1 MRAGLKRRNLFLV
14 AGAGAIGVVSPARAV
29 EADSPLAV
37 ARRLA
42 AVYPVKPSLGYVSAL
57 ILCAQRRLHADG
69 RLPSASQA
77 LVQAWRHS
85 ARARPLPADWPQR
98 AGFAVFAEAARAEGD
113 AEARDLARQA
123 VLHAV
128 VDTPAGVR
136 LNGLRPWTDDLFMA
150 TLLVDRSLPL
160 LDLPE
165 QDRVTEALAG
175 TLAEGAARLQRADG
189 LFDHAVGSPVAWG
202 RGNGFA
208 SLALAWALA
217 GPLRGQPERRVAP
230 LQERLRAH
238 LLALLP
244 LQSETGLW
252 RQLLDV
258 SDTAPELTV
267 TCMSITALAV
277 AARQGWLAPSRVQ
290 PAIERGWAA
299 VAARLDA
306 AGAFREVCAST
317 PAGESQAFY
326 RARPMVTGLDE
337 RAAALTLWAARV
349 QQP

>member
-1 MRAGLKRRNLFLV
+1 MRAGLKRRDLFLV

-57 ILCAQRRLHADG
+57 ILSAQRRLHADG

-77 LVQAWRHS
+77 LVQAWRDS

-98 AGFAVFAEAARAEGD
+98 AGFAVFAEAARADGD

-150 TLLVDRSLPL
+150 TLLVDRCMPL
-160 LDLPE
+160 LTPPE
-165 QDRVTEALAG
+165 QGRVAEALAG
-175 TLAEGAARLQRADG
+175 TLVAGVARLQRADG
-189 LFDHAVGSPVAWG
+189 LFDHAVGSPIAWG

-217 GPLRGQPERRVAP
+217 GPLREQPETRVGP
-230 LQERLRAH
+230 LRAR
-238 LLALLP
+238 LLAHLDALLSR
-244 LQSETGLW
+244 QSENGLW
-252 RQLLDV
+252 RQVLDV
-258 SDTAPELTV
+258 PDTTPELTV
-267 TCMSITALAV
+267 TAMSITAFSV
-277 AARQGWLAPSRVQ
+277 AAGQGWLPRSQVQ
-290 PAIERGWAA
+290 TAVERGWAA
-299 VAARLDA
+299 VAARLDE
-306 AGAFREVCAST
+306 AGGFRDVCAST
-317 PAGESQAFY
+317 PAGPTLAFY

-337 RAAALTLWAARV
+337 RAAALVLWAALFA
-349 QQP
+349 